1 MIPASFTYLSPKSL
15 KEAVELLSS
24 YREEA
29 KLLAG
34 GQSLVP
40 LMKLRLARPR
50 YIIDL
55 RGISELNCIQ
65 DEGGRI
71 VIGALTTH
79 AEVEDSELL
88 RKKCPLLPETAA
100 AIGDV
105 QVRNQGTIGG
115 SLAHADPAG
124 DMPAAVLALEAE
136 MKAVGPNGERW
147 IPVKDFFL
155 GLLTTAL
162 EPDEILTALKVPVLA
177 GRKTAYLK
185 AAQKASGFAVVG
197 MAVCLELDDDGTCG
211 DIAIG
216 VTGVADKPYR
226 AENVEEMLR
235 GKKPDLRLIEESAA
249 EVTRGVDVIEDIN
262 GSKEYRSH
270 LARVYTL
277 RAIQAA
283 VTSQPPR

>member
-1 MIPASFTYLSPKSL
+1 MIPAPFTYLSPKSL
-15 KEAVELLSS
+15 KEGVELLSS

-40 LMKLRLARPR
+40 LMKLRLAKPR

-55 RGISELNCIQ
+55 
-65 DEGGRI
+65 GRI
-71 VIGALTTH
+71 PELDRIHDDGERVVIGALTTH
-79 AEVEDSELL
+79 AEVEGSELL

-100 AIGDV
+100 TIGDV

-124 DMPAAVLALEAE
+124 DMPAAILALGAE

-147 IPVKDFFL
+147 IAAKDFFL
-155 GLLTTAL
+155 GFLTTAL
-162 EPDEILTALKVPVLA
+162 EPDEILTAVKVPA
-177 GRKTAYLK
+177 PKDRKTSYLK
-185 AAQKASGFAVVG
+185 AAQRASGFAVVG
-197 MAVCLELDDDGTCG
+197 VAVCLELGQDGTCG

-216 VTGVADKPYR
+216 VTGVADKAYR
-226 AENVEEMLR
+226 AENVEQMLR
-235 GKKPDLRLIEESAA
+235 GKKLDLRLMEEAAA
-249 EVTRGVDVIEDIN
+249 EVTHGRDIIEDIN

-270 LARVYTL
+270 LAAVYTV
-277 RAIQAA
+277 RALQAA
-283 VTSQPPR
+283 MQA

>member
-1 MIPASFTYLSPKSL
+1 MIPAPFAYLSPTSL
-15 KEAVELLSS
+15 REALDLLSS

-40 LMKLRLARPR
+40 LMKLRLARPGT
-50 YIIDL
+50 IIDL
-55 RGISELNCIQ
+55 GRIPELDRIQ
-65 DEGGRI
+65 DEGERI

-79 AEVEDSELL
+79 AELEESELL
-88 RKKCPLLPETAA
+88 RRRCPLLPQTAA
-100 AIGDV
+100 TIGDV

-124 DMPAAVLALEAE
+124 DMPAAILALGAE
-136 MKAVGPNGERW
+136 VKALGPKGERW
-147 IPVKDFFL
+147 IPAKDFFL

-162 EPDEILTALKVPVLA
+162 EADEILTAVKVPVPA

-185 AAQKASGFAVVG
+185 AAQRASGFAVVG
-197 MAVCLELDDDGTCG
+197 TAVCLELDEDGTCR

-216 VTGVADKPYR
+216 VTGVADKAYR
-226 AENVEEMLR
+226 AQNAEEMLR
-235 GKKPDLRLIEESAA
+235 GRKLDVGLMEEAAA
-249 EVTRGVDVIEDIN
+249 EVTRGIDVIEDIN

-270 LARVYTL
+270 LAAVYTV

-283 VTSQPPR
+283 MQA